1 MKRILLLLLFTNSI
15 SAEVNFNRDVRP
27 ILSKYCF
34 HCHGPDEESREKKL
48 RLDIADGELG
58 AYRTRRGKTAIKP
71 GDPMASHVYLRM
83 ISDDEDDIMP
93 PPDIKK
99 EMKKEE
105 IALIK
110 QWIEEGAE
118 YQGHWAF
125 QKPQKHSAPQ
135 VKNDKWPK
143 NLIDSF
149 ILSELEKKD
158 LSPAE
163 KADKRT
169 LIRRLYLDLTGMS
182 PSLEAVNEFLNDNS
196 SQAYEKLVDK
206 ILASPAHAERLA
218 LDWLD
223 TARYADTN
231 GYSIDDHR
239 DMWAWRDWVI
249 KAFIDNKPYDEF
261 MTEQVAGDLLVKKPI
276 HEMPKTSWIWKK
288 EVKQNEKINLRKR
301 FHLDSLPKEAHLDA
315 TCDDKFTI
323 ILNGKK
329 LGGSDLWSKPLS
341 TDITKHL
348 NEGWNDI
355 LVHAENVASLGGF
368 IAVLKIDDYYVVSDK
383 SWDVQFDNKSWVKA
397 TEHKA
402 YGSTPWAKILKLE
415 KQAQLSEEEIQRV
428 VATGFLRNGMNTHEG
443 GTLPEEYITFYHN
456 DKVDTVSTA
465 FLGMTTKCAQCHD
478 HKFDPISQKDF
489 YSMYAFFNN
498 SSESGMGAGR
508 GGNSKPFIRVN
519 SLLTPKDEMLK
530 NYKERISELKELQAE
545 IKKQEN
551 YLGFKSI
558 KGVKNIDKEI
568 HVLDEQ
574 IKSGKTSVMVMD
586 WRAKK
591 THIRIR
597 GQYDQL
603 GEEVSPAALGQILAF
618 DDKYPSNRLGLAQ
631 WILDKENPLTAR
643 VAVNRYW
650 QMIFGMGLVKTSEDF
665 GSQGEYPSHLE
676 LLDVL
681 ALDFRDN
688 NWDIRRLIKKIVMS
702 ATYQQISKYNAK
714 AAKVDPYNRL
724 HHRAPSF
731 RLSAE
736 LVRDNALQISG
747 LMNQKVGG
755 PSVHP
760 VQPTGLWA
768 QVSHFGHG
776 GGGGFS
782 SQAYYEGKSLRR
794 SMYTAIK
801 RTAGHPAM
809 AAFDAPNR
817 EVCTV
822 RRQQTNTPLQS
833 LVMLNDP
840 QFMGTARSLAKRM
853 KLKTPVVDEQLAY
866 GFTLSTGRPP
876 SAQETALLLQ
886 NYKQQLKFYTEHK
899 EELAKLKSTQGN
911 PEHGALIISA
921 SMMINLSETMTRN

>member
-1 MKRILLLLLFTNSI
+1 MYRFI
-15 SAEVNFNRDVRP
+15 SAFLLTVSLSADVNFNKDIRP

-48 RLDIADGELG
+48 RLDITEGDMG

-71 GDPMASHVYLRM
+71 GDPMASHVYLRI
-83 ISDDEDDIMP
+83 ISDNEDKIMP
-93 PPDIKK
+93 PPESKK
-99 EMKKEE
+99 EMKAEE
-105 IALIK
+105 IAIIK

-125 QKPQKHSAPQ
+125 QKPQQHSAPQ

-143 NLIDSF
+143 NQIDSF
-149 ILSELEKKD
+149 ILSELEKKG
-158 LSPAE
+158 LSPAA

-169 LIRRLYLDLTGMS
+169 LIRRLYLDLTGIS
-182 PSLEAVNEFLNDNS
+182 PSLTEIEEFLNDQSAN
-196 SQAYEKLVDK
+196 AYEKLVDRVLTK
-206 ILASPAHAERLA
+206 GAHAERLA

-239 DMWAWRDWVI
+239 NMWAWRDWVI

-301 FHLDSLPKEAHLDA
+301 FHLDSLPSKAHLDA

-341 TDITKHL
+341 TDISKHL
-348 NEGWNDI
+348 KEGWNDI

-368 IAVLKIDDYYVVSDK
+368 VAVLKIDDYYVVSDK

-618 DDKYPSNRLGLAQ
+618 DEQYPKNRLGLAQ
-631 WILDKENPLTAR
+631 WILAEDNPLTAR

-650 QMIFGMGLVKTSEDF
+650 QMIFGTGLVKTSEDF

-681 ALDFRDN
+681 ALDFRKND
-688 NWDIRRLIKKIVMS
+688 WDIRHLIKKIVMS
-702 ATYQQISKYNAK
+702 ATYQQSSKYNAK
-714 AAKVDPYNRL
+714 AAKFDPYNRL

-736 LVRDNALQISG
+736 LVRDNALEISG
-747 LMNQKVGG
+747 LLNHKVGG

-760 VQPTGLWA
+760 VQPLGLWA
-768 QVSHFGHG
+768 QISHFGHG

-782 SQAYYEGKSLRR
+782 SQAYYEGKTLRR

-840 QFMGTARSLAKRM
+840 QFMQVATFLAKRM
-853 KLKTPVVDEQLAY
+853 KAKSEEVEEQLIY
-866 GFTLSTGRPP
+866 GFELATGRLA
-876 SAQETALLLQ
+876 SRAEIDLIKQ
-886 NYKQQLKFYTEHK
+886 NYEKQLKFYTENK
-899 EELAKLKSTQGN
+899 EHLEKMIEAGN
-911 PEHGALIISA
+911 DADIGALIVSA
-921 SMMINLSETMTRN
+921 SMMINLSESMTRN